1 MEQTGVILQVV
12 GWALWAIMVRT
23 VRLTTAPRWIVA
35 DYYAS
40 TALLCAATFCTG
52 AGIVIGNAAAL
63 RWLAIVVGIAAL
75 VAVVALALGSAS
87 SKRGALAAETQAA
100 DVSGYTVRTAPRPA
114 RQPLRGSYASASARV
129 QAIEAMEVA
138 I

>member
-1 MEQTGVILQVV
+1 MEQTGVILQVI
-12 GWALWAIMVRT
+12 GWALWAIMVRY
-23 VRLTTAPRWIVA
+23 VRLATAPRWIVV

-52 AGIVIGNAAAL
+52 AGIIIGNAAAL
-63 RWLAIVVGIAAL
+63 RWLAIVVGVAAL

-87 SKRGALAAETQAA
+87 GKRGALAAETQAA
-100 DVSGYTVRTAPRPA
+100 DVSGYTVRTAPRAP
-114 RQPLRGSYASASARV
+114 RQPPRDSYASASPRV